1 VNCGDGSWDFKLLTA
16 DRLFWFGHY
25 GKVMLYGVCCMAPR
39 TSLKRAYNTLG
50 FGAKTPAEPTLRQDA
65 EWKHTRW
72 NSDTNP

>member
-1 VNCGDGSWDFKLLTA
+1 
-16 DRLFWFGHY
+16 
-25 GKVMLYGVCCMAPR
+25 MAPR